1 MYKAVAVRDDSL
13 VALKCFHPGPG
24 YDGAIDRE
32 RTILE
37 TFLDTQHNILSCY
50 AVLEFR
56 GYTFFVLELLQ
67 DNVRQVTCILVKVK
81 TLIIISMFQLIFKNN
96 RRGLSPW
103 LVVKFA
109 RDLLTSLQ
117 SLHSLGIVHADLK
130 PANILWSSQD
140 GVFKL
145 IDFGLAFSVEEED
158 VHQVQ
163 SEGYRAPECKTWNKW
178 KEMQSRRRRRK
189 LQGSFSRLNL
199 SNCGNRSD

>member
-1 MYKAVAVRDDSL
+1 MTHIIAK
-13 VALKCFHPGPG
+13 
-24 YDGAIDRE
+24 
-32 RTILE
+32 
-37 TFLDTQHNILSCY
+37 TFDHCISS
-50 AVLEFR
+50 
-56 GYTFFVLELLQ
+56 LLQ
-67 DNVRQVTCILVKVK
+67 
-81 TLIIISMFQLIFKNN
+81 IIYKNE

-103 LVVKFA
+103 ACLKFA
-109 RDLLTSLQ
+109 QDILVALYT
-117 SLHSLGIVHADLK
+117 LHQHGIVHADLK